1 MKRFTQEEI
10 DRANS
15 VDLVELIRSRGH
27 AFRPIGG
34 EEHCLLDHDSL
45 KFNHTRWNWFS
56 RKTGGKPIDF
66 LVIYEGMR
74 FVDAVYLLLGERT
87 QTAVRSKPAS
97 SQQHAQTEAT
107 EAKPKKLMLP
117 RMANSNDD
125 AIAYLCSR
133 GLPLDLIQQCI
144 DEVRLYQAD
153 TYWHRKDDGSF
164 EELPGKQVVFV
175 GYDKDYTPRYASM
188 RSLQGNGK
196 HEAYGSDKSHAFA
209 LPASDKGCKMLWVFE
224 SAIDAMSHAALCRMK
239 GTSPWPAHRIAL
251 GGLSTRALEHYLQ
264 EFPNIR
270 YINFGLDNDEPGCKT
285 AIQIASS
292 LADRYFVFSHPPRHG
307 KDYNEELL
315 FELRIRNRD
324 AAR

>member
-34 EEHCLLDHDSL
+34 EEHCLLEHDSL
-45 KFNHTRWNWFS
+45 KFNHSRWNWFS

-74 FVDAVYLLLGERT
+74 FVDAVYLLLGEHT
-87 QTAVRSKPAS
+87 QTTLRSKPS
-97 SQQHAQTEAT
+97 SAQQHTQPEVT

-125 AIAYLCSR
+125 AISYLRSR

-153 TYWHRKDDGSF
+153 TYWHRKDDGTF
-164 EELPGKQVVFV
+164 EELPGKQVVFI
-175 GYDKDYTPRYASM
+175 GYDKDYTPRYACM

-196 HEAYGSDKSHAFA
+196 HEAYGSDKSFAFT
-209 LPASDKGCKMLWVFE
+209 LPGPDTCKVLWVFE
-224 SAIDAMSHAALCRMK
+224 SAIDAMAHAALCRMK
-239 GTSPWPAHRIAL
+239 GTNPWPAHRIAL
-251 GGLSTRALEHYLQ
+251 GGLSTRAIERFLHEY
-264 EFPNIR
+264 PAIR
-270 YINFGLDNDEPGCKT
+270 YVNLGLDTDEPGRK
-285 AIQIASS
+285 AAAQIASS
-292 LADRYFVFSHPPRHG
+292 LADRYIVFDHPPKHG

-315 FELRIRNRD
+315 HELRIRSRD
-324 AAR
+324 HAR